1 MTAIVILWAASLLGM
16 AGSTNFAGLAACR
29 FLLGWFEAAA
39 IPLFSVITISFY
51 RRTEQPLRVACW
63 YGTNGLATI
72 FCSAVCYGLARIPN
86 SKLHV
91 YQIIYLFFGLIT
103 VLVGVAAWWLVP
115 DSPATARYLSPED
128 RLKAVERL
136 KANQQGIVSQKFRFE
151 QSIEAFKE
159 PKLYL
164 FLIATFCVNAGAATT
179 NVFGPIILQ
188 QLVGFTADE
197 AVLLNMP
204 FGFLQFAMIILASWL
219 AVRFSYKG
227 AILFAF
233 TLPVILGVALLYA
246 LPKTKQYQGALLA
259 GYYLCSFLF
268 AMNREFRW
276 CSVAN
281 IFLTFVGLNS
291 SDLGLDG
298 RYCCRTV

>member
-1 MTAIVILWAASLLGM
+1 MTVIVICWAVSLCGM

-91 YQIIYLFFGLIT
+91 YQIIYLFFGLLTII
-103 VLVGVAAWWLVP
+103 VGILAWFLVA
-115 DSPATARYLSPED
+115 DSPGEAKFLSPED

-151 QSIEAFKE
+151 QSVEAFTE

-164 FLIATFCVNAGAATT
+164 FLIATFCVNAGASTT

-188 QLVGFTADE
+188 SLVGFTPDQ

-219 AVRFSYKG
+219 AVKFAYKG

-233 TLPVILGVALLYA
+233 TIPVIVGVALLYA
-246 LPKTKQYQGALLA
+246 LPKTKANQGPLLL
-259 GYYLCSFLF
+259 GYYLCAFLF
-268 AMNREFRW
+268 AMNRKS
-276 CSVAN
+276 CYICLV
-281 IFLTFVGLNS
+281 TS
-291 SDLGLDG
+291 SFADHFAI
-298 RYCCRTV
+298 